1 MSLFR
6 NSILMTH
13 KNFTLP
19 YCDYPSRAQRA
30 NLFEDYKQYASKD
43 GNPTTMDLS
52 NDVTA
57 SVVNHMTTF
66 LRAVSTAQI
75 SSRQAAFSGAGE
87 SAMRS
92 AWDELFK
99 SACCDPNE
107 DVSNTFL

>member
-1 MSLFR
+1 
-6 NSILMTH
+6 MTY
-13 KNFTLP
+13 KSFTLP
-19 YCDYPSRAQRA
+19 YCDYPCQAQRA
-30 NLFEDYKQYASKD
+30 NLFEDYKQYSAND
-43 GNPTTMDLS
+43 GNPTPVDLS
-52 NDVTA
+52 NDLTA

-66 LRAVSTAQI
+66 LRAISTAQA

-99 SACCDPNE
+99 SACCDPYE